1 MKELLKLENVVKVYG
16 GERAVKGVT
25 LALYPGEKALIHGPL
40 RSGKSTLL
48 RLIAGIER
56 PDAGKIVRPASIGV
70 VQEGNGLIPKYG
82 LLENIALPL
91 TLDGDRQADKK
102 ARAMMEYLE
111 ISYIAGA
118 KPQKVSR
125 VERRLAAL
133 ARAAMTKPSLLLLD
147 EYTAGFSQ
155 RETIHLW
162 NALEQLIQEI
172 PMGIMMFS
180 TQEYM
185 QAFSKKYYMEYG
197 KITEETK

>member
-16 GERAVKGVT
+16 GERAVNNIT
-25 LALYPGEKALIHGPL
+25 LALYPGEKVLIHGPL

-56 PDAGKIVRPASIGV
+56 PDAGKIVRPAPIGV
-70 VQEGNGLIPKYG
+70 VQEEDGLIPEYT
-82 LLENIALPL
+82 LWENIAFPL
-91 TLDGDRQADKK
+91 SLRGEQQSEKK
-102 ARAMMEYLE
+102 ARAMMEFLG

-133 ARAAMTKPSLLLLD
+133 ARAVMTKPSLLLLD
-147 EYTAGFSQ
+147 EYTAGVSHQ
-155 RETIHLW
+155 ETIHLW
-162 NALEQLIQEI
+162 NALEQLIQENS
-172 PMGIMMFS
+172 MGIIMFS
-180 TQEYM
+180 TQEYE

-197 KITEETK
+197 KISGETK